1 MGWANYKSKVI
12 VPGAKFLS
20 LLRDI
25 AGDSRLAFML
35 ALGFSSGLPFLLI
48 FSTQSARLREAGISL
63 TDIGL
68 ISYVA
73 LAYSFKFLWA
83 PLIDRYDPPVLARFV
98 GRRRG
103 WMLLTQFGVAL
114 GLFGL
119 AFGDPA
125 QALWPT
131 IVCAAFTA
139 FCAASQD
146 VVVDGWRI
154 DVSPTERQGLMLAC
168 YQLGYRLAILCAGAG
183 ALYIAD
189 FLDWRS
195 AYFAMMLLM
204 LVGIV
209 AALFA
214 PDPKSVRKG
223 AGAEE
228 QVAVFEVGQ
237 ASASSTTTSAKSGT
251 LTSSFV
257 EPLLD
262 LFRRLGWMLIPILL
276 LVAIYRLP
284 DFVSGVMANPLYI
297 DLGFSKSDI
306 ATVSKVYGIWVGMV
320 GAFAGGIAVS
330 RLGLMPTLLVGG
342 IAAAAS
348 HLSMALLAASGAKFG
363 LLTLA
368 ISVEN
373 FAGNFAGT
381 ALAAYMSSLTSPAFA
396 ATQYALLSS
405 LYALPGKFIGGLSG
419 KMVDLFG
426 YPAFFISTSTIGL
439 PVAILCLIIWRVSAT
454 RPAPVSDTANPRS
467 ASG

>member
-1 MGWANYKSKVI
+1 MI
-12 VPGAKFLS
+12 PGARFTPASKFRS
-20 LLRDI
+20 LLTSI

-68 ISYVA
+68 VSYVA
-73 LAYSFKFLWA
+73 LAYSFKFAWA
-83 PLIDRYDPPVLARFV
+83 PFIDRFDPPVLARFL

-103 WMLLTQFGVAL
+103 WLLLAQAGVAL
-114 GLFGL
+114 GLCGL
-119 AFGDPA
+119 ALSDPA
-125 QALWPT
+125 KALWLT
-131 IVCAAFTA
+131 IACAAFTA

-146 VVVDGWRI
+146 VVIDGWRI
-154 DVSPTERQGLMLAC
+154 DVAPTERQGLMLAC
-168 YQLGYRLAILCAGAG
+168 YQLGYRLGLLCAGAG

-195 AYFAMMLLM
+195 AYVAMMFLM
-204 LVGIV
+204 LVGM
-209 AALFA
+209 AAAIFA
-214 PDPKSVRKG
+214 PDTPGTDTHDETTAAPAERESAPAAVPAIKSP
-223 AGAEE
+223 AL
-228 QVAVFEVGQ
+228 
-237 ASASSTTTSAKSGT
+237 TT
-251 LTSSFV
+251 SFV
-257 EPLLD
+257 EPLRD
-262 LFRRLGWMLIPILL
+262 LFLRLGWMLVPILV

-284 DFVSGVMANPLYI
+284 DFVSGVMTNPLYI

-306 ATVSKVYGIWVGMV
+306 ATVSKLYGIWIGLI
-320 GAFAGGIAVS
+320 GAFAGGVAVS
-330 RLGLMPTLLVGG
+330 RLGLMPTLLCGG

-348 HLSMALLAASGAKFG
+348 HLTLALLAASGAKFG

-373 FAGNFAGT
+373 FAGAFAGT

-419 KMVDLFG
+419 KMVDVFG
-426 YPAFFISTSTIGL
+426 YPAFFISTSAIGV
-439 PVAILCLIIWRVSAT
+439 PVAILCLVIWYASAN
-454 RPAPVSDTANPRS
+454 RPAAVPTAS
-467 ASG
+467 TG

>member
-1 MGWANYKSKVI
+1 MI
-12 VPGAKFLS
+12 PGAKFRS

-63 TDIGL
+63 TEIGL

-83 PLIDRYDPPVLARFV
+83 PLIDRFDPPILARFV

-103 WMLLTQFGVAL
+103 WMLLAQLGVAL

-119 AFGDPA
+119 AFTDPA
-125 QALWPT
+125 RALWPT
-131 IVCAAFTA
+131 IACAAFTA

-154 DVSPTERQGLMLAC
+154 DVSPRDRQGLMLAC

-209 AALFA
+209 AAFFA
-214 PDPKSVRKG
+214 PDPRS
-223 AGAEE
+223 AGSAEE
-228 QVAVFEVGQ
+228 PVAGFEDEKAGMSNK
-237 ASASSTTTSAKSGT
+237 AISARSSAW
-251 LTSSFV
+251 TSSFV
-257 EPLLD
+257 EPLAD
-262 LFRRLGWMLIPILL
+262 LFRRLGWTLVPILL

-306 ATVSKVYGIWVGMV
+306 ATVSKVYGVWVGMI
-320 GAFAGGIAVS
+320 GAFTGGIAMS
-330 RLGLMPTLLVGG
+330 RLGLMPTLLCGG
-342 IAAAAS
+342 VAAAAS
-348 HLSMALLAASGAKFG
+348 HLTMALLAASGAKFG

-373 FAGNFAGT
+373 FTGNFAGI

-426 YPAFFISTSTIGL
+426 YPAFFISTSTIGV
-439 PVAILCLIIWRVSAT
+439 PVAILCLVIWRVAAT
-454 RPAPVSDTANPRS
+454 RPASSPE
-467 ASG
+467 

>member
-1 MGWANYKSKVI
+1 
-12 VPGAKFLS
+12 
-20 LLRDI
+20 
-25 AGDSRLAFML
+25 
-35 ALGFSSGLPFLLI
+35 
-48 FSTQSARLREAGISL
+48 
-63 TDIGL
+63 
-68 ISYVA
+68 
-73 LAYSFKFLWA
+73 
-83 PLIDRYDPPVLARFV
+83 
-98 GRRRG
+98 
-103 WMLLTQFGVAL
+103 MLLAQFGVAL

-119 AFGDPA
+119 AFTDPA
-125 QALWPT
+125 RALWPT

-168 YQLGYRLAILCAGAG
+168 YQFGYRLAILCAGAG
-183 ALYIAD
+183 ALFIAD
-189 FLDWRS
+189 ILDWRS

-204 LVGIV
+204 LVGI
-209 AALFA
+209 AAAIFA
-214 PDPKSVRKG
+214 PDAQGAKSTDG
-223 AGAEE
+223 ADPLI
-228 QVAVFEVGQ
+228 AVFDDGEAD
-237 ASASSTTTSAKSGT
+237 ASNKMASAKSSAW
-251 LTSSFV
+251 TSSFV
-257 EPLLD
+257 DPLVD
-262 LFRRLGWMLIPILL
+262 LFRRLGWMLVPILL

-297 DLGFSKSDI
+297 DLGFSKSEI
-306 ATVSKVYGIWVGMV
+306 AAVSKFYGIWVGMA

-439 PVAILCLIIWRVSAT
+439 PVAILCLVIWRVAAT
-454 RPAPVSDTANPRS
+454 RPAPVPGETRAGYGESS
-467 ASG
+467 